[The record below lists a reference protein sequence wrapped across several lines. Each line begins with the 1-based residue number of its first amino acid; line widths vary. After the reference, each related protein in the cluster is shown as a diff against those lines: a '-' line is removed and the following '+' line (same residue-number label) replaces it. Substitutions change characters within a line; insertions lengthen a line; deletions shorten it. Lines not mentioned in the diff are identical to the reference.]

1 MAEKIR
7 RTVLVQN
14 KLLDFLLSSEMVR
27 VGGWMGDKVYCSVV
41 SYDNHEYSYE
51 IANGR
56 TVLITPG
63 CPL

>member
-1 MAEKIR
+1 MAEKIQK
-7 RTVLVQN
+7 TVLVQN

-27 VGGWMGDKVYCSVV
+27 GVDGDKVHCSVV